1 MASASAPAAATEA
14 LRPIATPLLAP
25 AATRAP
31 LAGVCALPMATES
44 CAAALLQV
52 PTAVLRTPLAVLAE
66 PIAMELPP
74 LAADVLPSAMLRSEE
89 HTSELQSLMRISY
102 AVFCLKK
109 KRNKQHYSVK

>member
-74 LAADVLPSAMLRSEE
+74 LAADVLPSAMLLAPPAVAARSEE
-89 HTSELQSLMRISY
+89 RRVGEECVRT
-102 AVFCLKK
+102 
-109 KRNKQHYSVK
+109 